1 MRLIPMGLIGTSSF
15 FSKAA
20 KASAA
25 LAGALLVAGCASYG
39 SFDENEPG
47 LEQSILGDLVN
58 VVGVSPEDEPINYA
72 ARAPL
77 VAPPNTANLPTPQQG
92 VVAAND
98 PQWPQGSRER
108 MAQVLASEDQT
119 LVYTPGV
126 DGVDIAATQALAAR
140 RGQPQAADNSGL
152 SRPLTVQEM
161 QREADIHL
169 ARVEAD
175 TQREQAA
182 TVRGR
187 RFLTDPPTDARR
199 PSAEAPYGA
208 DVVEE
213 EEDNGWW
220 PF

>member
-1 MRLIPMGLIGTSSF
+1 MRLIPMGSV

-20 KASAA
+20 KISAA
-25 LAGALLVAGCASYG
+25 LTGAMLVAGCASYG

-47 LEQSILGDLVN
+47 LEQSIFGDLVD
-58 VVGVSPEDEPINYA
+58 VVGVSPEEEPIDYA

-77 VAPPNTANLPTPQQG
+77 VAPPNAANLPAPQEG

-140 RGQPQAADNSGL
+140 RGQPLREDNSGL

-161 QREADIHL
+161 QRESEIQF
-169 ARVEAD
+169 ARAEAD
-175 TQREQAA
+175 AQREQAA

-187 RFLTDPPTDARR
+187 RFLTDPPVDARR
-199 PSAEAPYGA
+199 PSAEAPYGE

>member
-1 MRLIPMGLIGTSSF
+1 MRLVAMSSF
-15 FSKAA
+15 FSKTA

-25 LAGALLVAGCASYG
+25 LGCAMLVAGCASYG

-47 LEQSILGDLVN
+47 LEQSIFGDLVD
-58 VVGVSPEDEPINYA
+58 VVGVSPEEEPIDYST
-72 ARAPL
+72 RAPL
-77 VAPPNTANLPTPQQG
+77 VAPPNAANLPAPQTEAI
-92 VVAAND
+92 AAND

-108 MAQVLASEDQT
+108 MAQVLSSQDQT

-140 RGQPQAADNSGL
+140 RGQPQAEDNSGL

-175 TQREQAA
+175 AQREQAA

-187 RFLTDPPTDARR
+187 RFLTDPPVDARR

-208 DVVEE
+208 DVVDE

>member
-1 MRLIPMGLIGTSSF
+1 MRLIPMRLVEMNSF

-20 KASAA
+20 KTSAA
-25 LAGALLVAGCASYG
+25 LAGAMLVAGCASYG

-47 LEQSILGDLVN
+47 LEQSIFGDLVD
-58 VVGVSPEDEPINYA
+58 VVGVSPEDEPIDYS

-77 VAPPNTANLPTPQQG
+77 VAPPNAANLPAPQDG
-92 VVAAND
+92 AVAAND

-108 MAQVLASEDQT
+108 MAQVLASQDQT

-140 RGQPQAADNSGL
+140 SGQPQGEDNSGL

-161 QREADIHL
+161 QRESEIHQARAQAD
-169 ARVEAD
+169 A
-175 TQREQAA
+175 QREQAA

-187 RFLTDPPTDARR
+187 RFLTDPPTAIRQ